1 MLRLSIRMGL
11 RAWGLESSRCSLISC
26 LLFVL
31 SFGSCVFV
39 CVSASCTSKCLR
51 PGRTGF
57 DFTVSV

>member
-1 MLRLSIRMGL
+1 MGL

-39 CVSASCTSKCLR
+39 CVSLRLVLQNICVLDVRDWTSR
-51 PGRTGF
+51 YRYEVYF
-57 DFTVSV
+57 WR